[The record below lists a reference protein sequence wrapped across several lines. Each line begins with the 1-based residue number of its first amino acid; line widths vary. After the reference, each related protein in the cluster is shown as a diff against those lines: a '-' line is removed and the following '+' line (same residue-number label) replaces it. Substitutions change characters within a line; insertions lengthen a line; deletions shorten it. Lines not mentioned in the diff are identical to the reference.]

1 MLYLHGYQSYIWNR
15 VASRRL
21 KEFGMEPI
29 VGDLVYKEDLKDV
42 AFKEENQQSSAN
54 GSVQGF
60 HCQSFLVPTL
70 WLYVNCSRTFLL
82 NVHCI
87 EIFLNYENTLYN

>member
-29 VGDLVYKEDLKDV
+29 IGDLVYKGDLKNV

-54 GSVQGF
+54 GSVQGLSLSMF
-60 HCQSFLVPTL
+60 FS
-70 WLYVNCSRTFLL
+70 S
-82 NVHCI
+82 
-87 EIFLNYENTLYN
+87 YNMVLC